1 MTDTDRMVVW
11 LRETMDAAGQLA
23 EAAAKETSST
33 DWEYQERGNR
43 LVAMSPPGFTVAD
56 VDYLDPAPG
65 QFMAAND
72 PAAVLRRIAADR
84 KTLELHGPV
93 TVEYE
98 DDSPP
103 TLACRTCGS
112 HFEYPT
118 AWPCTTL
125 RLLAE
130 GYGWTEEAT

>member
-65 QFMAAND
+65 QFMAAHN

-84 KTLELHGPV
+84 KLLDDLEAVIKGDYIDDGEPV
-93 TVEYE
+93 
-98 DDSPP
+98 
-103 TLACRTCGS
+103 LAEHVVRG
-112 HFEYPT
+112 
-118 AWPCTTL
+118 
-125 RLLAE
+125 LAE
-130 GYGWTEEAT
+130 GHGWTEEAT